1 MIEKIITLS
10 NWKQEEIEIQK
21 SIEKTIELLKL
32 QKKALKIH
40 QKKISS
46 LKNNN
51 NNQ

>member
-10 NWKQEEIEIQK
+10 NWKHEEVEMQK
-21 SIEKTIELLKL
+21 SIEKTLELLKL

-40 QKKISS
+40 QKKISDF
-46 LKNNN
+46 KT